1 MKLFKIFAGIM
12 GFFALVFVVSLFFPR
27 TYKIEKTTVINMP
40 DHETFAYLNNIRN
53 WADWSPWNTDLD
65 SSMVFFLSKVTEGKG
80 AAQYFRGGL
89 VGNGRFRIVESNP
102 NESIAY
108 SLYIDMGEG
117 SFMSISQKFVL
128 KSLGGKTQLTWV
140 DEGDVGMNPLY
151 RFLLPS
157 KIKST
162 EQGFEEGLAVI
173 KKSAEN
179 RKLQMMQPLLQK
191 LD

>member
-27 TYKIEKTTVINMP
+27 TYKIEKTTVVNMP

-89 VGNGRFRIVESNP
+89 VGNGRFRIVESIP

-117 SFMSISQKFVL
+117 SYMSISQKFVL

-179 RKLQMMQPLLQK
+179 RKLQMMQPLLQS

>member
-1 MKLFKIFAGIM
+1 MP
-12 GFFALVFVVSLFFPR
+12 VQE
-27 TYKIEKTTVINMP
+27 TYN
-40 DHETFAYLNNIRN
+40 YLNNVRN

-65 SSMVFFLSKVTEGKG
+65 SSMVFFLSQSTEGKG

-89 VGNGRFRIVESNP
+89 VGLGRFRIVESIP

-108 SLYIDMGEG
+108 DLYIDMGEG
-117 SFMSISQKFVL
+117 SFMSISQKFIL
-128 KSLGGKTQLTWV
+128 KPLDGKTQLTWV
-140 DEGDVGMNPLY
+140 DAGDVGLNPLY

-179 RKLQMMQPLLQK
+179 RKLQMMQPLLQQ

>member
-27 TYKIEKTTVINMP
+27 TYKIEKTTVVNMP
-40 DHETFAYLNNIRN
+40 VQETYNYLNNVRN

-65 SSMVFFLSKVTEGKG
+65 SSMVFFLSQSTEGKG

-89 VGNGRFRIVESNP
+89 VGLGRFRIVESIP

-108 SLYIDMGEG
+108 DLYIDMGEG
-117 SFMSISQKFVL
+117 SFMSISQKFIL
-128 KSLGGKTQLTWV
+128 KPLDGKTQLTWV
-140 DEGDVGMNPLY
+140 DAGDVGLNPLY

-179 RKLQMMQPLLQK
+179 RKLQMMQPLLQQ

>member
-89 VGNGRFRIVESNP
+89 VGNGRFRIVESVP

-108 SLYIDMGEG
+108 NLYIDMDNG
-117 SFMSISQKFVL
+117 SYMSISQKFVL
-128 KSLGGKTQLTWV
+128 KSLGGKTQLSWV

>member
-117 SFMSISQKFVL
+117 SYMSISQKFVL

>member
-27 TYKIEKTTVINMP
+27 TYKIEKTTVVNMH

-89 VGNGRFRIVESNP
+89 VGNGRFRIVESIP

-117 SFMSISQKFVL
+117 SYMSISQKFVL

-179 RKLQMMQPLLQK
+179 RKLQMMQPLLQS